1 MRWTSVVDAFGST
14 TSKNLLFFLTSEKA
28 ISEQRG
34 LSTHGETIIK
44 HSNGEQRVN
53 LDKED
58 EQSEN

>member
-1 MRWTSVVDAFGST
+1 MVDKRGGRVWLH
-14 TSKNLLFFLTSEKA
+14 NLKKFTFFLTSEKA

-34 LSTHGETIIK
+34 LSTHGETIIRRC
-44 HSNGEQRVN
+44 NDEQRVN